1 MTWDAPEGDWT
12 ILRVGHTPTGKENA
26 PAPIAGRGL
35 EIDKLSREAL
45 DAHWAGGID
54 PILKMVGALAGKSVN
69 GSLIDSYEVG
79 CNNWTPKFR
88 EEFIKRRG
96 YDPIP
101 FLPVLS
107 GRYVDGGE
115 VTERFLWDFRRTIG
129 DLFAEN
135 YYFYFSELCRKNGLL
150 ASMEPYD
157 GPFECLQVAAKTD
170 IVMGEFWADGGESS
184 SVKLA
189 AEVAHTHGIKIVGAE
204 SFTADPE
211 NGKWLNHPGVAQGVR
226 RPDLE
231 PGAQSLH
238 FPLLRAPAVD
248 G

>member
-1 MTWDAPEGDWT
+1 M
-12 ILRVGHTPTGKENA
+12 
-26 PAPIAGRGL
+26 
-35 EIDKLSREAL
+35 
-45 DAHWAGGID
+45 
-54 PILKMVGALAGKSVN
+54 
-69 GSLIDSYEVG
+69 IDSYEVG
-79 CNNWTPKFR
+79 CNNWTPNFR
-88 EEFIKRRG
+88 KEFIKRRG

-135 YYFYFSELCRKNGLL
+135 YYFYFSELCRKNGLM

-170 IVMGEFWADGGESS
+170 IVMGEFWAGGGESS

-189 AEVAHTHGIKIVGAE
+189 AEVANTHGIRIVGSE

-211 NGKWLNHPGVAQGVR
+211 NG
-226 RPDLE
+226 
-231 PGAQSLH
+231 
-238 FPLLRAPAVD
+238 
-248 G
+248 